1 MKPENIVEL
10 PLRQKAVDAVFGL
23 VPPAPAVQPFDF
35 LAPPRLARER
45 RARLDAVLQRL
56 APAVSSLLSARLRRA
71 VDVLPGECETATAAE
86 FLASLPAPCAA
97 VAFGTAPS
105 VAVAELGVA
114 FGLYVVERLFGGA
127 GEGQWLERP
136 LTALEQNAIAGL
148 VEKLPA
154 LFAEAVRLPGFA
166 GRAGA
171 IESEATS
178 LSLGEPEAAVVVMRL
193 ELRASGLETTWSL
206 GVPLAALEPLFES
219 PDEAPASPA
228 AVLPEN
234 LRELQQA
241 HVQLLARL
249 PLFRMKAR
257 DLAALTEGQTVP
269 TGHRTETVAE
279 VLVNGRVRFRAAVG
293 QMQGQRGLRITEVV
307 ATPLPARPARDREGR
322 AL

>member
-1 MKPENIVEL
+1 MEL

-23 VPPAPAVQPFDF
+23 VPPAPPVQPFDF
-35 LAPPRLARER
+35 LAPPRLPRER
-45 RARLDAVLQRL
+45 RARLEAVMQRL
-56 APAVSSLLSARLRRA
+56 APAVSSLLSSRLRRA

-97 VAFGTAPS
+97 LSFGAAPA
-105 VAVAELGVA
+105 VAVAEIGVA

-136 LTALEQNAIAGL
+136 LTTLEQNAIAGL
-148 VEKLPA
+148 VERLPA
-154 LFAEAVRLPGFA
+154 LFAEATRLPAFA
-166 GRAGA
+166 TRPSA
-171 IESEATS
+171 IEAEATS
-178 LSLGEPEAAVVVMRL
+178 LSLGEPESAVLVLRL
-193 ELRASGLETTWSL
+193 ELRASGLETTWAI
-206 GVPLAALEPLFES
+206 GVPLAALEPLFEADD
-219 PDEAPASPA
+219 DEAPAAP
-228 AVLPEN
+228 VLSPEN

-257 DLAALTEGQTVP
+257 DLAALHEGQTVP
-269 TGHRTETVAE
+269 TGLRTETVAE

-307 ATPLPARPARDREGR
+307 PTALPARPARDREGR